1 MIDMRVLLGN
11 KIFICKYVASNLNED
26 NVLLLIS
33 NNDCVYEV
41 DCESKEIR
49 NAITNNLLK
58 HGWVDLSNF
67 TYKMNVQN

>member
-1 MIDMRVLLGN
+1 MRVLLGN

-33 NNDCVYEV
+33 SNDCVYEV

-49 NAITNNLLK
+49 EVITDNLLK
-58 HGWVDLSNF
+58 NGWVDLSNF